1 MAEAPPARTVRPVD
15 AAGLV
20 LIRQGSG
27 EPELLMGRRH
37 RRHVFLPNIYVFP
50 GGRLD
55 PADRLPSGYPESLP
69 PQTAIGLARGAGRRH
84 PVEFARAAIRET
96 LEETG
101 LLVGTP
107 DPSPAG
113 SDHRT
118 WGRFARAGL
127 APAFPMLE
135 FVCRAITP
143 TSSARRYNTRFLL
156 VDGARAGGTLGG
168 DGELEDLAWRPASAY
183 RHLGL
188 VDVTA
193 YVLSEALARWQAPG
207 AARPA
212 MLLSY
217 RNEAMR
223 LTPRT

>member
-1 MAEAPPARTVRPVD
+1 MTEAPAARTVRPVD

-37 RRHVFLPNIYVFP
+37 RRHVFMPNIYVFP

-55 PADRLPSGYPESLP
+55 PADRLPSGFPEALP
-69 PQTAIGLARGAGRRH
+69 PATAAGLHRGAGRRE
-84 PVEFARAAIRET
+84 PIEFARAAVRET

-101 LLVGTP
+101 LLVGAP
-107 DPSPAG
+107 DAAPCD
-113 SDHRT
+113 SDHPA
-118 WGRFARAGL
+118 WGRFARQGL
-127 APAFPMLE
+127 APAFAALG

-143 TSSARRYNTRFLL
+143 TSSSRRYNTRFLM
-156 VDGARAGGTLGG
+156 VDGALVDGTLGG
-168 DGELEDLAWRPASAY
+168 DGELEDLAWRPAGAY

-193 YVLSEALARWQAPG
+193 YVLAEALARWQAPG
-207 AARPA
+207 AGRPA